1 MSPSQRKAARAFRPS
16 PSLVVAMAALFAAV
30 GGQAWATSSSPAA
43 TPPKPNVYVAQADFT
58 VSNGGVTLARATCKS
73 GTRVFSGGYASTGQ
87 HARFTVV
94 GPSSS
99 TNSFLA
105 TAFMPPANIQ
115 TGVGRET
122 ANIKVIALCV
132 KEGEPVVFAERK

>member
-1 MSPSQRKAARAFRPS
+1 MRHIHLKTPS
-16 PSLVVAMAALFAAV
+16 PSLVVAMTALFAAV
-30 GGQAWATSSSPAA
+30 GGQAWATSGSPIA
-43 TPPKPNVYVAQADFT
+43 TKPKPNVYVAEGSFK
-58 VSNGGVTLARATCKS
+58 VSNGGVTLARATCKA

-99 TNSFLA
+99 TNSYLA
-105 TAFMPPANIQ
+105 TAFMPPVNIN

-122 ANIKVIALCV
+122 AEIKVIALCAR
-132 KEGEPVVFAERK
+132 EGEPVVFAERK